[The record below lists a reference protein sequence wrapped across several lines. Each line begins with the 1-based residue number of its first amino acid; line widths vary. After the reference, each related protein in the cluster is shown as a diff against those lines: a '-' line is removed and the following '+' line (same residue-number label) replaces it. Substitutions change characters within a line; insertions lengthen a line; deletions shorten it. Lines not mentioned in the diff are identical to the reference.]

1 MHAEPSKR
9 QRVHGPFTSTECEAC
24 EVPYLLGSI
33 GAGRLAAGLVKLAVD
48 GPARLVLLTST

>member
-1 MHAEPSKR
+1 MPEID
-9 QRVHGPFTSTECEAC
+9 VHQLANNLWERA
-24 EVPYLLGSI
+24 LLGSI